1 MPFCITADFKKF
13 HHKFGALKTKLRHV
27 GMVNCTNTTG
37 WFTCTFGLQI
47 PMHIGDPCN
56 FVGSH
61 CFEARAPLCTKE
73 WLRLSLSRLPPHEF
87 GRLFESLKTMVSISE
102 TIWTQAETSNIRIT
116 DVKTTIVIVKRNL
129 TKKSAQSQIQN
140 VVVPSVWCALFK
152 FKCQIQCGR
161 MHHWHP
167 FSPKQCSHIG
177 GFVRYWA
184 KGATGE
190 VEFSVIGVVFILL
203 GHETP
208 HDHAFVHALQF
219 VTTDCRAEGY
229 ATQCHMQTVQC
240 NHVCTAM

>member
-1 MPFCITADFKKF
+1 MHFWTADS
-13 HHKFGALKTKLRHV
+13 HAHR
-27 GMVNCTNTTG
+27 
-37 WFTCTFGLQI
+37 
-47 PMHIGDPCN
+47 
-56 FVGSH
+56 GSMQL
-61 CFEARAPLCTKE
+61 CWLPLFWSARSLCTKE

-87 GRLFESLKTMVSISE
+87 ARLFESLKTMVSISE

-129 TKKSAQSQIQN
+129 TKKWAQSQRQN

-177 GFVRYWA
+177 GLYGIEQKERQEKWNSPWLGLF
-184 KGATGE
+184 
-190 VEFSVIGVVFILL
+190 FLL

-208 HDHAFVHALQF
+208 HDHAFVHALQT

-229 ATQCHMQTVQC
+229 AMQCHMQTVQC